1 MVINLTKSVPLK
13 ELCRISAYG
22 YTTKIAHDMEFTFSH
37 EAMVGFATE
46 LLWMYED
53 INENRKLSLCTHP
66 LQSVPN
72 QVIGF
77 YLTPDSPVLLFKVN
91 SLNGVEEGGE
101 YKSWKEI
108 YIKTKNIN
116 QYYEVRE
123 PLNEADGCISVELY
137 EFRRKNIVNIAIF
150 DEEKHDITKFY
161 DSVVFEVNYNGL
173 KELATM
179 LLVWSNNAKEG
190 DRYLLYHI
198 GQTGNGYN
206 LGIVLTRESVPTI
219 FKCDD
224 LGCVYDYDERI

>member
-1 MVINLTKSVPLK
+1 MTKTEMKLLAAPGETNCSLWKKMEVYGFQQILDIARIFLGGGNYMVINLTKSVPLK

-91 SLNGVEEGGE
+91 SLNGVEKGGE
-101 YKSWKEI
+101 YESWKEI

-137 EFRRKNIVNIAIF
+137 EFRRKNIVNIAIP
-150 DEEKHDITKFY
+150 
-161 DSVVFEVNYNGL
+161 
-173 KELATM
+173 LA
-179 LLVWSNNAKEG
+179 
-190 DRYLLYHI
+190 
-198 GQTGNGYN
+198 
-206 LGIVLTRESVPTI
+206 
-219 FKCDD
+219 
-224 LGCVYDYDERI
+224 